1 MHNYENVLK
10 KAAEKFRRTAELARQ
25 EGILPYKSADGKWI
39 TSPYDGNSWWTGGFW
54 PGLMWQLYVL
64 TGDAFFSQEAR
75 RGEEILC
82 NEFRSFRDLNHDVG
96 FMYLLSSGAD
106 YKLTGNEQ
114 ARQDTLHAASLLM
127 GRFNPVGYI
136 RAWNHPDHRGYAIID
151 CMMNLSILF
160 WASRQTGDPR
170 FEKVARIHADM
181 TMREFVREDGSVSHI
196 IELDPD
202 TGVRVCEHPGQG
214 YALGSSWSRGQA
226 WGLYGFTL
234 AYLNT
239 EDRRY
244 LDTACRIAD
253 YFTANI
259 RPDGL
264 TNCDFRQ
271 PEEPERIDNMAG
283 AIAACGLLELAKAAG
298 NTAYEQAARRLLDG
312 IIDHCCDFSDRF
324 CGLLT
329 KCTASYHDDGAGQE
343 TNITYGDYFF
353 IEALSKLNHTDPML
367 WR

>member
-151 CMMNLSILF
+151 CMMNLPLLY
-160 WASRQTGDPR
+160 WASDELKDPR
-170 FEKVARIHADM
+170 FKNTAMRHADTAM
-181 TMREFVREDGSVSHI
+181 HNFIREDGSARHI
-196 IELDPD
+196 CEFDPC
-202 TGVRVCEHPGQG
+202 TGEYVRDYGGQG
-214 YALGSSWSRGQA
+214 Y
-226 WGLYGFTL
+226 GFV
-234 AYLNT
+234 
-239 EDRRY
+239 
-244 LDTACRIAD
+244 
-253 YFTANI
+253 
-259 RPDGL
+259 
-264 TNCDFRQ
+264 
-271 PEEPERIDNMAG
+271 
-283 AIAACGLLELAKAAG
+283 
-298 NTAYEQAARRLLDG
+298 
-312 IIDHCCDFSDRF
+312 
-324 CGLLT
+324 
-329 KCTASYHDDGAGQE
+329 
-343 TNITYGDYFF
+343 
-353 IEALSKLNHTDPML
+353 
-367 WR
+367 